1 MMKAKIGDNL
11 YLNKKTGQITTNFS
25 LEVQCSK
32 DWLYERTIMT
42 KADLI
47 TAKAE
52 IAKLKE

>member
-11 YLNKKTGQITTNFS
+11 YLNKKTGQITTDFS
-25 LEVQCSK
+25 LEVQCSE

-47 TAKAE
+47 TAEAE
-52 IAKLKE
+52 IAKSKE